1 MTILYNST
9 KVYNI
14 YKTFQKIHTI
24 LQKLYETLQHSRQLY
39 QTIQFCSQNYT
50 KQYTLYNT
58 IQNSAIF
65 YKSLK
70 IQNFTQLFKT
80 SYQNS
85 TKLYNTLEFYTNLQA
100 LHNFTNISKPTQS
113 YTIFQNHSNL
123 IHNFTQKSFTKLYKV
138 CFFSNNLT
146 TLSTT

>member
-9 KVYNI
+9 KVYKI

-70 IQNFTQLFKT
+70 NTKLYTTFKT
-80 SYQNS
+80 NYQNS

-123 IHNFTQKSFTKLYKV
+123 IHNFTQKKLYKTLQSL
-138 CFFSNNLT
+138 FFFQT
-146 TLSTT
+146 T